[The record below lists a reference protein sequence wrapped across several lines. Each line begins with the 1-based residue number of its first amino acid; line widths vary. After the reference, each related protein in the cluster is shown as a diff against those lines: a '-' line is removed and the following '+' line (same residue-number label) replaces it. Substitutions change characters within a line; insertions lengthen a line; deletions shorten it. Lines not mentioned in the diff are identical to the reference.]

1 MDELTLLKPKLA
13 RLKLTGMLETLSER
27 LGQAVTDKWSFSQFL
42 DVLLTD
48 EVERRDFKQLARRL
62 TKSGLD
68 AQQTLETFDFSFN
81 SRIHSPTIHELAT
94 CQFIERHENV
104 FFCGPSGVGKSHLAQ
119 ALGHV
124 ACRRG
129 HAVTYERTNV
139 LFDWVHS
146 GRGDGSHQRRLRQ
159 LAKVPVLILD

>member
-13 RLKLTGMLETLSER
+13 RLKLTGMLETLGER
-27 LGQAVTDKWSFSQFL
+27 LSQAVADKWSFSQFL

-68 AQQTLETFDFSFN
+68 PQQTLETFDFSFN

-119 ALGHV
+119 ALGHM

-129 HAVTYERTNV
+129 HAVTYERTN
-139 LFDWVHS
+139 
-146 GRGDGSHQRRLRQ
+146 GDIATCCG
-159 LAKVPVLILD
+159 